1 MVENGIGLSE
11 ALLGLDG
18 FRVLEVT
25 EGENEVVVRVE
36 TTAEMVAC
44 PGVGS
49 GTNRRIGL
57 SVASTFRFHA
67 GQVLNASLRDDAN
80 ELCCSAQGYGTS
92 SEPH

>member
-1 MVENGIGLSE
+1 MVENGIGLAE

-44 PGVGS
+44 PRCGERAESKDRVERHLHLPIP
-49 GTNRRIGL
+49 RR
-57 SVASTFRFHA
+57 ACTQR
-67 GQVLNASLRDDAN
+67 
-80 ELCCSAQGYGTS
+80 
-92 SEPH
+92 EPEGRCE